1 MNANMHSNLPSWCHF
16 FTLNFNYYIKGL
28 CLVDWPPKW
37 VLTNSIVSMVDLG
50 VLVLFYFLVGI
61 GYFKWSSI
69 NQSNQSCLY
78 ELCLWSN
85 DNVELVYKCH
95 LIRDLFLL
103 VSECFLINFV
113 VQYSIYCEEMLV
125 FKSCFGGS
133 FSGWDSWCAIS
144 TNRWRYCRMWTS

>member
-1 MNANMHSNLPSWCHF
+1 MLVSF
-16 FTLNFNYYIKGL
+16 FHLEFYHIKGL

-50 VLVLFYFLVGI
+50 VLVFFLVGI

-69 NQSNQSCLY
+69 NQINHVYMS
-78 ELCLWSN
+78 CLWSN

-95 LIRDLFLL
+95 LIRDLFLW

-133 FSGWDSWCAIS
+133 FRGWDSWCAIS